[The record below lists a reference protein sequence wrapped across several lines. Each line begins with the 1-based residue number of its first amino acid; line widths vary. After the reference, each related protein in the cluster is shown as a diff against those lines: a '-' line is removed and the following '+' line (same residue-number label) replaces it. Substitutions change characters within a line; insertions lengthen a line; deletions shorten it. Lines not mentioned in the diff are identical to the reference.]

1 MQFVS
6 VTSQVS
12 FLSTSFHKKV
22 KKYKEKPHLSKGKES
37 TYLFGQSAI
46 ILLNENFIEEKDYKI
61 DVGKK
66 KSCFCSCSLFSLYT
80 SSRVSVKRGPDTC
93 GWRMRMA
100 DADGKMRIEKCG
112 QHKADGKMLINQKT
126 KNKTRKCRQ
135 QKRKKLANKHKK
147 KRSLSFKWMSYG
159 WALHVQNTLSLVG
172 TSYPR
177 FFSLFFET
185 CKAFH

>member
-1 MQFVS
+1 MPYASVS
-6 VTSQVS
+6 QGCVQAQGGGGQQSWLGLASKLEYYCCSSYYVTHPIEGDILQNPV
-12 FLSTSFHKKV
+12 V
-22 KKYKEKPHLSKGKES
+22 INNHLLLQGVCKTRTG
-37 TYLFGQSAI
+37 YL
-46 ILLNENFIEEKDYKI
+46 
-61 DVGKK
+61 
-66 KSCFCSCSLFSLYT
+66 
-80 SSRVSVKRGPDTC
+80 
-93 GWRMRMA
+93 RMA

-135 QKRKKLANKHKK
+135 HKRKKLANKHKK
-147 KRSLSFKWMSYG
+147 KRNLSFKWMSYG

-185 CKAFH
+185 CSAFH